1 MQNIY
6 DVGYTVNTQLKYL
19 THYMREHI
27 HDHPLQEFDITFD
40 TNNVVDTIY
49 NKIELTI
56 ILYNVNTIYN
66 TDNMP
71 VPLVIV
77 ICIVGVV
84 IVGMVAEAIYT
95 SGKNIIRKIKPPLSK
110 SEYVDEKNWKLIYM
124 VMKDK

>member
-1 MQNIY
+1 MK
-6 DVGYTVNTQLKYL
+6 V
-19 THYMREHI
+19 
-27 HDHPLQEFDITFD
+27 
-40 TNNVVDTIY
+40 
-49 NKIELTI
+49 TI

-77 ICIVGVV
+77 ICIGGVV

-110 SEYVDEKNWKLIYM
+110 SEIQM
-124 VMKDK
+124 Q